1 MQAQQTES
9 FQQDIVRQR
18 MAILIVVAVVISGGL
33 LFRVISFQFPQDP
46 RVVQEFAAQRDAN
59 YGRIE
64 RFEAPRGNIYDRNG
78 HPLAVNTRRYRVGI
92 SPNLIANPGPVAA
105 QLAAI
110 LNRDELELYNL
121 LTNASSYEYL
131 ETVDPEVWR
140 QIDELNLSFA
150 IRPERVQR
158 RFYPQGT
165 LASQIV
171 GFVAGADEE
180 FRGYNGVEGYYNQQ
194 LAGLVRDQEVS
205 NIPFDLPQDPSALGQ
220 GADLVLT
227 IDRDVQFLAE
237 TQLQEAIARTG
248 SSGGTIIIMRPRT
261 GDVLAMASYPSYDP
275 NNYFNI
281 TNPRDLRNPA
291 ISDVYEP
298 GSVFKVVTVAA
309 ALEAGTVTPSWTY
322 NDQGRFDI
330 GGIQIY
336 NWDRGA
342 YGLVDATQVLV
353 DSLNVGVATMAYQ
366 MGWEEFYRRIS
377 QFNIGRT
384 TRIDLQGEEAGIL
397 RTPNSLRGDWSESD
411 LGTNSFGQGLS
422 VTPLQMLTAVNAIA
436 NDGLMMQ
443 PRVVYQ
449 IVDGDNVYSSG
460 TSALGRPISAETAR
474 IVTDMMVSAV
484 RDGLDDRAQVPGY
497 TIAGKTGTAQYRSA
511 AGNYDPNRFIM
522 TFVGFLPADDPQV
535 SVLVKLD
542 HPTSGR
548 WASEVAAPVFSRLTG
563 RLVDLLE
570 IPTDDVRL
578 ALAAEGIATGELER

>member
-1 MQAQQTES
+1 
-9 FQQDIVRQR
+9 
-18 MAILIVVAVVISGGL
+18 
-33 LFRVISFQFPQDP
+33 
-46 RVVQEFAAQRDAN
+46 
-59 YGRIE
+59 
-64 RFEAPRGNIYDRNG
+64 
-78 HPLAVNTRRYRVGI
+78 
-92 SPNLIANPGPVAA
+92 
-105 QLAAI
+105 
-110 LNRDELELYNL
+110 
-121 LTNASSYEYL
+121 
-131 ETVDPEVWR
+131 
-140 QIDELNLSFA
+140 
-150 IRPERVQR
+150 
-158 RFYPQGT
+158 
-165 LASQIV
+165 
-171 GFVAGADEE
+171 
-180 FRGYNGVEGYYNQQ
+180 
-194 LAGLVRDQEVS
+194 
-205 NIPFDLPQDPSALGQ
+205 
-220 GADLVLT
+220 VLT

-298 GSVFKVVTVAA
+298 GSVFKIVTVAA

-366 MGWEEFYRRIS
+366 MGWEEYYRRIS